1 MRQRQN
7 RTGSAICQNCHG
19 SGRIKWLVAM
29 IASAVLL
36 SACGTFQTTAS
47 GGRPTPLAPRVT
59 GLTITGS
66 YAVRAVWTLP
76 WPYPPSAPGSIVSAT
91 GPAPATI
98 VMRSLSHW
106 QWVALPGGPLWWAG
120 PGREQRVLATAI
132 AGTVALNATRIMGSN
147 QTVNGNSNLVAI
159 HALTVRRAPW
169 PIPVPRVPGLSAGA
183 SSGIAR
189 TSSGHAWIV
198 GGTVVQPAIPA
209 TAYLDPG
216 LLGPL
221 FHPNIAEVTPSR
233 HVIRQV
239 VLSHL
244 VVGGISGLTRA
255 PDGSL
260 WFGINTGRY
269 EMGPQIY
276 RGSAELAHWSPS
288 TDHLAVFPV
297 PHTWGNQALL
307 NQIQTEG
314 PNVWASLQYSPD
326 GTNSGR
332 TTFLL
337 RFDTLTHG
345 WSAYPAQG
353 GSIDAWTLTPTAT
366 VVSVV
371 HAGSTLEIAH
381 HIVARVQPGYVL
393 VGVEAE
399 GSRVY
404 LVVSG
409 HHRVQLVAISAQ

>member
-1 MRQRQN
+1 MPLN
-7 RTGSAICQNCHG
+7 PSRTGCAIFRNHRG
-19 SGRIKWLVAM
+19 GAGLKWIFAA
-29 IASAVLL
+29 IAGAVVL
-36 SACGTFQTTAS
+36 SACGTVRMTAS
-47 GGRPTPLAPRVT
+47 GERPTPSMPRAT
-59 GLTITGS
+59 GLTVTGR

-76 WPYPPSAPGSIVSAT
+76 WSSPPSAPRTSVVDGVGA
-91 GPAPATI
+91 ATI
-98 VMRSLSHW
+98 VMRSPAHW
-106 QWVALPGGPLWWAG
+106 RWVGLPGGPLWRERT
-120 PGREQRVLATAI
+120 GREPQTLVSTITAI
-132 AGTVALNATRIMGSN
+132 AVLNSTRVMGSV
-147 QTVNGNSNLVAI
+147 QTGSGNSNLIAI
-159 HALTVRRAPW
+159 GASTVRRAPW
-169 PIPVPRVPGLSAGA
+169 PIPVPRVQELSAGA
-183 SSGIAR
+183 SSGMAR
-189 TSSGHAWIV
+189 TPLGHAWIV

-216 LLGPL
+216 LLAPL
-221 FHPNIAEVTPSR
+221 CHPIVSEVTPSG

-239 VLSHL
+239 ILSHL
-244 VVGGISGLTRA
+244 VVGGISGLTRE

-269 EMGPQIY
+269 EIGPQIY

-288 TDHLAVFPV
+288 TGHLAVFPV

-314 PNVWASLQYSPD
+314 SNVWASLQYSPD

-337 RFDTLTHG
+337 RFDTLNHV

-371 HAGSTLEIAH
+371 HAGGTLEIAH

-393 VGVEAE
+393 VGVEAQ
-399 GSRVY
+399 GSRV
-404 LVVSG
+404 
-409 HHRVQLVAISAQ
+409 